1 MNLGSPRPMAKG
13 TKSQHPGV
21 GIESLGPAFER
32 ETKLLSDLLQVLKHQ
47 REAVAT
53 EDLAGVDDTIFS
65 AQRILR
71 TLAEARIK
79 RRTLLEI
86 LGVDPDIP
94 MDDLEEA
101 LGPKVTPD
109 LRDAVQTLR
118 GVALQLTG
126 ELEVNRQV
134 LNGAMESGE
143 NLIKVL
149 GGGGDQGAGV
159 YSPEAGKS
167 ASSKDHGLIIDRQ
180 I

>member
-1 MNLGSPRPMAKG
+1 MNLGSPRPMANGPKPH
-13 TKSQHPGV
+13 HPGV
-21 GIESLGPAFER
+21 GIDSLGPAFEQ
-32 ETKLLSDLLQVLKHQ
+32 ETKLLTDLLKVLKQQ
-47 REAVAT
+47 REAVAA

-79 RRTLLEI
+79 RRTLLGI

-109 LRDAVQTLR
+109 LREAVQTLR
-118 GVALQLTG
+118 SIALQLAG

-134 LNGAMESGE
+134 LDKAMESGE
-143 NLIKVL
+143 TLIKVL
-149 GGGGDQGAGV
+149 GGGSEQDAGV
-159 YSPEAGKS
+159 YGPGPGKTPGS
-167 ASSKDHGLIIDRQ
+167 RDHGLIIDRQ

>member
-1 MNLGSPRPMAKG
+1 MNLGPPRPMANGKN
-13 TKSQHPGV
+13 SPNPGV
-21 GIESLGPAFER
+21 GVDSLGPAFER
-32 ETKLLSDLLQVLKHQ
+32 ETKLLADLLQVLKQQ

-86 LGVDPDIP
+86 LGVDPDVP

-109 LRDAVQTLR
+109 LREAVQTLR
-118 GVALQLTG
+118 SIALQLTG

-134 LNGAMESGE
+134 LDSAMESGE
-143 NLIKVL
+143 TLIKVL
-149 GGGGDQGAGV
+149 GGGGDQDAGV
-159 YSPEAGKS
+159 YGPEAGKS
-167 ASSKDHGLIIDRQ
+167 ANSTDHGLIIDRQ